1 MIQMEAERVRR
12 EEEARLRKKVG
23 ASEAARR
30 ANEAAMVSNFVSQ
43 LFIQLNLV
51 CFQKQFLKKYFFL
64 TNDCSVFTCRCI
76 RKKHEKH

>member
-30 ANEAAMVSNFVSQ
+30 ANEAAMVSHFG
-43 LFIQLNLV
+43 
-51 CFQKQFLKKYFFL
+51 KP
-64 TNDCSVFTCRCI
+64 
-76 RKKHEKH
+76 

>member
-30 ANEAAMVSNFVSQ
+30 ANEVAMVSS
-43 LFIQLNLV
+43 LI
-51 CFQKQFLKKYFFL
+51 
-64 TNDCSVFTCRCI
+64 
-76 RKKHEKH
+76 